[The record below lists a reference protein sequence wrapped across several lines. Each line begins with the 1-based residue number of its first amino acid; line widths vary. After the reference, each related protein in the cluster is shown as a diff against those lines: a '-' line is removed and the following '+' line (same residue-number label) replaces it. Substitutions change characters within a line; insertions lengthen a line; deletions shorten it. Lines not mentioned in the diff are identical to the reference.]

1 MIQDKYMKQD
11 LKEAAKEQQC
21 AMDLLIKVA
30 VAFYHEDLTL
40 AKQALKD
47 IEKSVES
54 LDRLQKRKENHE
66 KLVQAA
72 QRLSEDGILVAV
84 VQRRF
89 H

>member
-40 AKQALKD
+40 VKQALKD
-47 IEKSVES
+47 IEKSVNS
-54 LDRLQKRKENHE
+54 LDRLQKRRENHK
-66 KLVQAA
+66 KLVEAA
-72 QRLSEDGILVAV
+72 QRLSEDGIIVAV
-84 VQRRF
+84 VKRRF